1 MKGIYAILDEKNF
14 NFDYLENHV
23 KKMISFKIKIF
34 QIRIKSDFNK
44 KIISTI
50 LKIQKLCTLYNCTL
64 ILNDNVELVK
74 DLKLD
79 GVHIGK
85 NDKDLID
92 CRNFLGDKKIIG
104 VSCYSNFD
112 RAITATKYNAS
123 YVSFGSLY
131 NTSTKSDATKLDISV
146 FHKAKSILN
155 IPICLIGG
163 INENNI
169 LEVIK
174 LNSDLIAI
182 SNGLSSNIKVKNI
195 TSVYYEKK

>member
-1 MKGIYAILDEKNF
+1 
-14 NFDYLENHV
+14 
-23 KKMISFKIKIF
+23 
-34 QIRIKSDFNK
+34 
-44 KIISTI
+44 
-50 LKIQKLCTLYNCTL
+50 
-64 ILNDNVELVK
+64 LNDNVELVK
-74 DLKLD
+74 DLQLD

-131 NTSTKSDATKLDISV
+131 NTSTKLDATKLDISV